1 MSAPAEQQ
9 EQRPTT
15 FLERDEIKALTGRSY
30 LKLQIEALK
39 NMGIPFFVN
48 AIGRPVVARSAIE
61 GRSGTSA
68 APIKKAWV
76 PKVLQTR

>member
-1 MSAPAEQQ
+1 MSASSEQSG
-9 EQRPTT
+9 QRQGT
-15 FLERDEIKALTGRSY
+15 FLEREEIKALTGRSY

-61 GRSGTSA
+61 GRSGTAA
-68 APIKKAWV
+68 APVKKAWV